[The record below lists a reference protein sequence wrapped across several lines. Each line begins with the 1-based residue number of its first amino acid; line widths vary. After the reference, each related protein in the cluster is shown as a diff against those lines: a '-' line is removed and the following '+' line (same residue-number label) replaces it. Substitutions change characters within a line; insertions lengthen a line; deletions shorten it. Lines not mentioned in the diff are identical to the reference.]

1 MGLDLSTKILLA
13 EDSRFVRRSV
23 VKNLKELGFVNVI
36 EAEDGNDAIARL
48 EAAEQ
53 VDVIVSDWV
62 MPNKDGL
69 ELLLWVRA
77 SEKYGDTP
85 FIMATARSEKK
96 QVTKATDAGV
106 TDFITKPFSGN
117 ELIGLIEKVFSGESA
132 RQKAPA
138 KAVEPHVTPSG
149 KLRIKVAHI
158 QITDHLTL
166 GVLQNLI
173 ATQKL
178 NPKHFELETVCMPSW
193 NPVQQDLEQGEVDAA
208 FVLAP
213 IAMDMYG
220 YGVPIKLVLLAHKNG
235 SIFVKKR
242 SPDAGQ
248 SMADFF
254 RNKTFYIP
262 HELSIHHMIS
272 HMFLRGLGL
281 RPGFQGR
288 GDFDAFFEVV
298 PPVLMPEY
306 LANNP
311 DAGGFLVAEPMG
323 TKAVA
328 QGIADLMFLSGDL
341 WENHPCCV
349 VAMRNELISQ
359 YPEAVQEFVTMLVQ
373 AGQFIEQKP
382 ETAAAIGVSFLDPT
396 KQLGL
401 KESVLRDVLKENHG
415 IKTDDMFPVIED
427 LAYMQQYMVNE
438 VGVGS
443 LIDLNKFVDT
453 SFAVP
458 ACKNTTSAKSVM
470 HDVTKIVSDVSQRQ
484 NGSSRRGKSSLNLE
498 GKYLTFRVGDGEYGL
513 GITGIREITEMK
525 PITVVPNSRS
535 CVRGVINLRSEI
547 IPVIDLSHRLGMGNG
562 KYNQRARIIIVGM
575 NTDKGVNQLG
585 IVVNSVSDV
594 MEIKAQ
600 DIEDNTP
607 LTKGKKADYIVG
619 YAKTEGVIRIL
630 LDTGKLFASI

>member
-1 MGLDLSTKILLA
+1 MAIDLGIKILLV
-13 EDSRFVRRSV
+13 EDSGFVRRSAI
-23 VKNLKELGFVNVI
+23 KNLKGLGFENVM
-36 EAEDGNDAIARL
+36 EAEDGNAAIALL

-69 ELLLWVRA
+69 ELLMWARA
-77 SEKYGDTP
+77 SEKYKTTP

-117 ELIGLIEKVFSGESA
+117 ELIALIEKVLSGESKSA
-132 RQKAPA
+132 SSAA
-138 KAVEPHVTPSG
+138 KVLQPQVSPLG

-166 GVLQNLI
+166 GVLKNLI
-173 ATQKL
+173 DTQQLK
-178 NPKHFELETVCMPSW
+178 PQHFELETVCMPSW

-235 SIFVKKR
+235 SIFVRKR
-242 SPDAGQ
+242 NPDSSQ
-248 SMADFF
+248 SLVDFF

-281 RPGFQGR
+281 NPGFQGR
-288 GDFDAFFEVV
+288 GDYDAFFEVV

-328 QGIADLMFLSGDL
+328 QGIAELMFLSGDL

-349 VAMRNELISQ
+349 VAMRNELVSG
-359 YPEAVQEFVTMLVQ
+359 YPEAVQEFVSMLVQ

-401 KESVLRDVLKENHG
+401 KESVLRDVLKEDHG
-415 IKTDDMFPVIED
+415 IKTDDMFPVKED
-427 LAYMQQYMVNE
+427 LDHMQRYMANE
-438 VGVGS
+438 LGVGS
-443 LIDLNKFVDT
+443 LINLDQFVDT
-453 SFAVP
+453 TFAEP
-458 ACKNTTSAKSVM
+458 ACKNITSAKSVM
-470 HDVTKIVSDVSQRQ
+470 HDVSEIVSSVGRQQ
-484 NGSSRRGKSSLNLE
+484 NGKNRRVKASLNLE
-498 GKYLTFRVGDGEYGL
+498 GKYLTFTVGDGEYGL
-513 GITGIREITEMK
+513 GITGVREITEMK
-525 PITVVPNSRS
+525 PITVVPNSRE
-535 CVRGVINLRSEI
+535 CVKGVINLRSEI
-547 IPVIDLSHRLGMGNG
+547 IPVIDLSHKLGMGNG
-562 KYNQRARIIIVGM
+562 RYNQRARIIIVGV
-575 NTDKGVNQLG
+575 NSEKGTNQLG
-585 IVVNSVSDV
+585 IMVDSVSDV
-594 MEIKAQ
+594 LEIQAQ
-600 DIEDNTP
+600 DIEDNNP
-607 LTKGKKADYIVG
+607 LTKGKQAEYIVG
-619 YAKTEGVIRIL
+619 YAKNNGKIRIL
-630 LDTGKLFASI
+630 LDTTKLFATL